1 MKAND
6 IRSEFYNFF
15 KSKDHTFVKSSPL
28 IPIND
33 SSLLFIN
40 AGMNQ
45 FKNIFLDKEKPLN
58 NRVYNSQKCI
68 RVSGKHNDLEE
79 VGVDSFHH
87 TFFEMLGNW
96 SFGDYYKKEAIV
108 WAWQLFTDVFNLD
121 KNRLWVTVYDEDDES
136 ANIWRNYTN
145 IDSSRILKSG
155 KKDNFW
161 EMGDTGPCGPCSEI
175 HYYIG
180 DDLQKQS
187 SLGVNNSPE
196 YWELWNLVF
205 IQFNRLENGTLQNL
219 SKKYV
224 DTGAGLERLTAVLQN
239 KKSNYDTDL
248 FKLIIKTQEN
258 IFKNKY
264 NDNLIAHRAIS
275 DHIRM
280 LVFSI
285 SDGVVP
291 SNEGRGYVSRRILRR
306 AVRFGYNMG
315 AKQPFMSNLVDP
327 VINIME
333 LEYPELK
340 DKKIYIKKVLD
351 VEEKSFIKTLDRG
364 IKRFNKIIKSNKSI
378 SGVDAFNLYDTF
390 GFPIDLTLQMSKE
403 KNIDI
408 NINDFK
414 NLMNNQK
421 AQSRRKKQFLDEKID
436 DLKWEKLNNGKSKF
450 FGYENDKSISKIL
463 KYYIS
468 NDKIFFELSKTP
480 FYAEMGGQVGDIGYI
495 KNEKNKIEVID
506 TIYKS
511 GKHLQVSKINKNFI
525 IDEKE
530 FKCEVN
536 ISRRKKIKN
545 NHTSTHLLHQ
555 ALIDVLGDHVHQ
567 AGSLVHPE
575 YLRFDFTHFNKINE
589 SELFEIEKIVNE
601 MISSN
606 IYVKTDI
613 QKYDIAKKNGAKAM
627 FDEKYG
633 DLVRV
638 VAISDYSVELCG
650 GTHVEK
656 TGDIGLFLI
665 KQEGSLSSGVRRII
679 AVTNSKALN
688 LIHENKKIINSMKS
702 ILKTSI
708 NDIPREVKKLYQD
721 KINLNKKLKMNSSK
735 SINIDNLI
743 NKKNQIDSHS
753 FINAQVDLEN
763 IDELKSI
770 VNKLLNRSENTVV
783 IIYSKTNKPILVVGI
798 TNDFTNKNLDASKLS
813 KFLGNLMGGGGGGRK
828 NIATAGAKNLN
839 SFNDV
844 VSNLNFILKNYLNDL
859 N

>member
-15 KSKDHTFVKSSPL
+15 KAKNHTYVKSSPL

-45 FKNIFLDKEKPLN
+45 FKNIFIDKEKSLN
-58 NRVYNSQKCI
+58 NRVYNAQKCI

-79 VGVDSFHH
+79 VGIDAFHH

-96 SFGDYYKKEAIV
+96 SFGDYYKKEAII
-108 WAWQLFTDVFNLD
+108 WAWELFTDIFNLD
-121 KNRLWVTVYDEDDES
+121 KNRLWVTVYEEDDES
-136 ANIWRNYTN
+136 ANIWKNYTN
-145 IDSSRILKSG
+145 IESSRIIKSG
-155 KKDNFW
+155 KKNNFW
-161 EMGDTGPCGPCSEI
+161 EMGDVGPCGPCSEI

-180 DDLQKQS
+180 DNLKKQS

-205 IQFNRLENGTLQNL
+205 IQFNRLENGTLENL

-224 DTGAGLERLTAVLQN
+224 DTGAGLERLAAVLQN
-239 KKSNYDTDL
+239 KKSTYDTDL
-248 FKLIIKTQEN
+248 FRLIIKTQEN
-258 IFKNKY
+258 IFNNKY
-264 NDNLIAHRAIS
+264 NDNLAAHRAIS

-285 SDGVVP
+285 SDGVIP

-315 AKQPFMSNLVDP
+315 ANQPFMSNLVDP
-327 VINIME
+327 VINLME
-333 LEYPELK
+333 FEYPELK
-340 DKKIYIKKVLD
+340 DKKNYIKKVLD
-351 VEEKSFIKTLDRG
+351 IEEESFLNTLDKG
-364 IKRFNKIIKSNKSI
+364 VKRFNKIIKSNKSI

-403 KNIDI
+403 KEIEV
-408 NINDFK
+408 NINDFN

-421 AQSRRKKQFLDEKID
+421 AQSRKKEQFVDEKID
-436 DLKWEKLNNGKSKF
+436 DLKWEILNKGKSKF
-450 FGYENDKSISKIL
+450 FGYKNDNSMSKIL
-463 KYYIS
+463 KYYKS

-480 FYAEMGGQVGDIGYI
+480 FYAERGGQVGDIGYI
-495 KNEKNKIEVID
+495 KNEKNKIDVID

-511 GKHLQVSKINKNFI
+511 GKHLHVSKINKNFT
-525 IDEKE
+525 IDENE

-536 ISRRKKIKN
+536 IYRRKKIKN

-555 ALIDVLGDHVHQ
+555 ALIDVLGNHVHQ
-567 AGSLVHPE
+567 AGSLVHPD

-589 SELFEIEKIVNE
+589 NELFEIEKIVNN
-601 MISSN
+601 MIASN
-606 IYVKTDI
+606 IKVHTDI

-638 VAISDYSVELCG
+638 VSISDYSVELCG

-665 KQEGSLSSGVRRII
+665 KQENSLSSGVRRIV
-679 AVTNSKALN
+679 AVTNYEALN
-688 LIHENKKIINSMKS
+688 LIHENKKIINSIKS

-708 NDIPREVKKLYQD
+708 NDIADEVKKLY
-721 KINLNKKLKMNSSK
+721 KERIELNKKLKINTSK
-735 SINIDNLI
+735 SINLNTLI
-743 NKKNQIDSHS
+743 NKKIQLDSHA
-753 FINAQVDLEN
+753 FIKTKIDLEN
-763 IDELKSI
+763 IDELKGI
-770 VNKLLNRSENTVV
+770 VNRLLNRSTNTIV

-798 TNDFTNKNLDASKLS
+798 TNDFTNKKLDASELS
-813 KFLGNLMGGGGGGRK
+813 NFLGNLMGGGGGGRR
-828 NIATAGAKNLN
+828 NIATAGAKNLTL
-839 SFNDV
+839 FNNV
-844 VSNLNFILKNYLNDL
+844 ISNLNSILKNYLNDL

>member
-1 MKAND
+1 MKANE

-15 KSKDHTFVKSSPL
+15 KSKDHKFIKSSPL

-33 SSLLFIN
+33 SSLFFIN

-58 NRVYNSQKCI
+58 NRVYNAQKCI

-79 VGVDSFHH
+79 VGIDSFHH

-108 WAWQLFTDVFNLD
+108 WAWELFTNVFNLD

-136 ANIWRNYTN
+136 ANIWKNYTN

-187 SLGVNNSPE
+187 RLGVNNSPE

-205 IQFNRLENGTLQNL
+205 IQFNRLKNGTLQNL

-224 DTGAGLERLTAVLQN
+224 DTGAGLERLAAVLQN
-239 KKSNYDTDL
+239 KKSNYDSDL

-264 NDNLIAHRAIS
+264 IDNLIAYRAIS

-315 AKQPFMSNLVDP
+315 AKQPFMSNLVDS

-333 LEYPELK
+333 FEYPELK

-351 VEEKSFIKTLDRG
+351 VEEESFLNTLDKG
-364 IKRFNKIIKSNKSI
+364 VIRFNKIIESNKYI
-378 SGVDAFNLYDTF
+378 SGLDAFNLYDTF

-403 KNIDI
+403 KEIDVD
-408 NINDFK
+408 INDFK

-421 AQSRRKKQFLDEKID
+421 EKSRKKKQFVDEKID

-463 KYYIS
+463 KYFIS
-468 NDKIFFELSKTP
+468 SDKIFFELSKTP

-506 TIYKS
+506 TIYKN
-511 GKHLQVSKINKNFI
+511 GKHLHVSKINKNFI

-530 FKCEVN
+530 FECEVN

-545 NHTSTHLLHQ
+545 NHTATHLLHQ

-567 AGSLVHPE
+567 AGSLVHPD

-589 SELFEIEKIVNE
+589 SDLFEIEKIVNE
-601 MISSN
+601 IISSN
-606 IYVKTDI
+606 IEINTDI
-613 QKYDIAKKNGAKAM
+613 QKYDIAKKSGAKAM

-638 VAISDYSVELCG
+638 VSISDYSIEFCG
-650 GTHVEK
+650 GTHAEK

-665 KQEGSLSSGVRRII
+665 KQETSLSSGIRRIF
-679 AVTNSKALN
+679 AVTNSLALG

-708 NDIPREVKKLYQD
+708 NNIPREVKKLYKD
-721 KINLNKKLKMNSSK
+721 KINLNKKLKMNNSK
-735 SINIDNLI
+735 SINIDTLI
-743 NKKNQIDSHS
+743 DKIKQFESHF
-753 FINAQVDLEN
+753 FINAEVDLEN

-770 VNKLLNRSENTVV
+770 VNKLLNRSKNTVV

-828 NIATAGAKNLN
+828 NIATAGAKNLT

-844 VSNLNFILKNYLNDL
+844 MLNLNFILKNYLNDL